1 MNSLNISKKE
11 KSKSKIYLENIK
23 SNFIFKKT
31 LEYMKKNKSFEI
43 MKYNKKLQ
51 KRLNLKLKI
60 IKNIINL

>member
-23 SNFIFKKT
+23 SNFIFKKI
-31 LEYMKKNKSFEI
+31 LEYMKKNKSLEI

-60 IKNIINL
+60 TKNIINL

>member
-23 SNFIFKKT
+23 SNFIFKKI

>member
-23 SNFIFKKT
+23 NNFIFKKT